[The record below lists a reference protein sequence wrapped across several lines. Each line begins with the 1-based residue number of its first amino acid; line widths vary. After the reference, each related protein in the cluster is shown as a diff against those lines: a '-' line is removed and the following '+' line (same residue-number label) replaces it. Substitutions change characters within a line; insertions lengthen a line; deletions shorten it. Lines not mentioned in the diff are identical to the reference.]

1 MATYAAH
8 PAPLARAAIPTPSP
22 KARAQC
28 GSPARWDLCGGRAEP
43 VSRGPSLPRQADFLP
58 CSFGFRPKRSQHD
71 ALQVLIDESWS
82 GRRWALETDVAS
94 CFEAIPHSELMS
106 AIEERISDRHVL
118 KLLRAMLRAG
128 AMQDGAV
135 HRDVA
140 GTPQGG
146 VVSPVLANV
155 YLHRLDR
162 QWAARGKGV
171 LVRFA
176 DDLVVLCHSKREAE
190 DALAALT
197 AILAEMG
204 LELKQA
210 KTRIVHLREGGE
222 GLDFLGFH
230 HRRVRGER
238 GYRHLRF

>member
-1 MATYAAH
+1 M
-8 PAPLARAAIPTPSP
+8 
-22 KARAQC
+22 
-28 GSPARWDLCGGRAEP
+28 
-43 VSRGPSLPRQADFLP
+43 
-58 CSFGFRPKRSQHD
+58 
-71 ALQVLIDESWS
+71 
-82 GRRWALETDVAS
+82 
-94 CFEAIPHSELMS
+94 
-106 AIEERISDRHVL
+106 
-118 KLLRAMLRAG
+118 
-128 AMQDGAV
+128 
-135 HRDVA
+135 A

-146 VVSPVLANV
+146 VVSPVLCENV

-162 QWAARGKGV
+162 QWVARGKGV

-210 KTRIVHLREGGE
+210 KTRIVHLRDGCEGR
-222 GLDFLGFH
+222 DFLGFH

-238 GYRHLRF
+238 GYRHLRFLTPRWPSREAMQRARERIREITAQRRLLQPVEVIVQDLNNYLRGWANYFRYGNYSPALHQDQNLRAQAPRTVHSQTP